1 MIYFVS
7 GNYLFRD
14 VESTRVRVRPYGE
27 DFKIYKYRGK
37 FFEKYF
43 PFINKFSQFSRRILF
58 SIYASIRSC
67 TVLVP
72 FIFVKLR
79 KRPSFFL
86 SYCQH
91 HSFLFMLITH
101 ITNLLSLFLYL
112 DDYGTKRTTCFL
124 LFSFFFHNALSLVGF
139 LFLLP
144 YLIGTTSAYT
154 YMTIRMTNVYSR

>member
-1 MIYFVS
+1 MVDGVIIWILCQLFFHVFIWFLLLQINMMENAIRYRLHEVS
-7 GNYLFRD
+7 IRSKVILKREESLTWILLPCRD

-67 TVLVP
+67 TVLVS

-86 SYCQH
+86 SYC
-91 HSFLFMLITH
+91 
-101 ITNLLSLFLYL
+101 
-112 DDYGTKRTTCFL
+112 
-124 LFSFFFHNALSLVGF
+124 
-139 LFLLP
+139 
-144 YLIGTTSAYT
+144 
-154 YMTIRMTNVYSR
+154 